1 MEPLVKINNLV
12 KRFPIRGGLFGREI
26 AAVHA
31 LNDVSLNINKGETL
45 GLVGES
51 GSGKSTLGLLVLRL
65 LEPDQGSILF
75 EGRDLAKLNQRSLR
89 PLRNQMQIVFQDP
102 YASLNPRMTVSQ
114 IVEEPLIV
122 HHVGNKQQREER
134 VVELLGLV
142 GLGQKAQNKYPH
154 EFSGGQ
160 RQRIGIARSI
170 ALNPKFIVADE
181 PVSALD
187 VSVRGE
193 IINLMADLQQKLG
206 LTYLFISHDLTVVAH
221 TSDRIA
227 VMYLGKLME
236 IFPAHQLYEARHPYT
251 QALISAIP
259 VPDPNVKKQRIRL
272 AGDVPSPLKLP
283 TGCVF
288 HPRCQYAQDICRTQV
303 PRFEAYN
310 DEFQGACHFI
320 KEIDRLEIKE

>member
-1 MEPLVKINNLV
+1 METLLSIQNLV
-12 KRFPIRGGLFGREI
+12 KHFPVHGGLFGRQI

-31 LNDVSLNINKGETL
+31 VNDVSLEINKGETL

-51 GSGKSTLGLLVLRL
+51 GSGKSTLGLLTLRL
-65 LEPDQGSILF
+65 LDPDQGSIFF
-75 EGRDLAKLNQRSLR
+75 ENQDLSKLSQRKLR
-89 PLRNQMQIVFQDP
+89 SLRNQMQIVFQDP

-114 IVEEPLIV
+114 IVGEPLIV
-122 HHVGNKQQREER
+122 HHVGKKQQRIDR
-134 VVELLGLV
+134 VTELLSLV
-142 GLGQKAQNKYPH
+142 GLSPDALNKYPH

-160 RQRIGIARSI
+160 RQRIGIARAI

-193 IINLMADLQQKLG
+193 IINLMADLQEKLG

-221 TSDRIA
+221 TSNRIA
-227 VMYLGKLME
+227 VMYLGKIME
-236 IFPAHQLYEARHPYT
+236 MFPAYQLYEARHPYT

-259 VPDPNVKKQRIRL
+259 IPDPGVKKQRIRL

-288 HPRCQYAQDICRTQV
+288 HPRCQYAQDICRQEV
-303 PRFEAYN
+303 PKLESYK
-310 DEFQGACHFI
+310 DKCQGACHFI
-320 KEIDRLEIKE
+320 KEIPKFEIKE